1 MWMPDE
7 EREKLEVIE
16 QLSFREENM
25 KGLSE
30 EDRVEYVLGTVPL
43 LLIKEPTHLDNTY
56 RAALARESR
65 AHLLKMC
72 CSPVVPL
79 RRFMNCFLE
88 RVATGIFKSLLYKG
102 FEFEGHKH
110 RHTVVLDE
118 DLWSAENLY
127 VHLFLASGFERKKD
141 VVYASSIVVVSFFIG
156 QRGANPR

>member
-1 MWMPDE
+1 MSDD
-7 EREKLEVIE
+7 ERERMDLIE
-16 QLSFREENM
+16 EFSFREENM
-25 KGLSE
+25 KGLSDK
-30 EDRVEYVLGTVPL
+30 DRVEYILRTVPL
-43 LLIKEPTHLDNTY
+43 MMIKDPTHLDNTY
-56 RAALARESR
+56 RAAIAQESR

-118 DLWSAENLY
+118 DEWTAENLY
-127 VHLFLASGFERKKD
+127 VHLFLASGFERKED
-141 VVYASSIVVVSFFIG
+141 MLYASSIDVVSFFIG